1 MIRSETYHYVFFKH
15 SSLNK
20 VISLVVYVDDI
31 VITGNDQERIKDLKQ
46 HLFSHFQT
54 KDLGRLRYFIEIEV
68 AQSQEGIVT
77 SQRKYFV
84 RDKDA

>member
-31 VITGNDQERIKDLKQ
+31 VVTGNDQERIKDLKQ
-46 HLFSHFQT
+46 HLFSKFQT
-54 KDLGRLRYFIEIEV
+54 KDL
-68 AQSQEGIVT
+68 
-77 SQRKYFV
+77 
-84 RDKDA
+84 